1 LNIKLYNY
9 DMSSKNEELVK
20 ITSSS
25 TISIPKQFRMFLEI
39 QKGKS
44 CQSNFRKRIARYSKD
59 YNIIDYTF
67 FGKIMPLLY
76 IIRVNC
82 NINNIQGLM

>member
-1 LNIKLYNY
+1 MNS
-9 DMSSKNEELVK
+9 MNEELVK
-20 ITSSS
+20 INSSG
-25 TISIPKQFRMFLEI
+25 TISIPKQFRMFLEM
-39 QKGKS
+39 QKMGS
-44 CQSNFRKRIARYSKD
+44 YQSNFRKRTARYSKD